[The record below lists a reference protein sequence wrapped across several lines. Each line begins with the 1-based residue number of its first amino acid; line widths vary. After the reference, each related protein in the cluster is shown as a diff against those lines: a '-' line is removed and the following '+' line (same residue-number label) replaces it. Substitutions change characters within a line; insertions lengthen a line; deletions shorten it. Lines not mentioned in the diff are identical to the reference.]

1 MTRGTL
7 RHQFPDVPRGCCHPN
22 PVEEKDCFFFLT
34 FNFVLGYSWLT
45 IAASIGEQ
53 QGDSVIHIHVFILPQ
68 PPSQALRR
76 FLDADPAIRLV
87 RISVHGKQPQPG
99 SECVNL
105 KHVANLLPA

>member
-1 MTRGTL
+1 MKENREIETL
-7 RHQFPDVPRGCCHPN
+7 QPDRRCSLPQPSG
-22 PVEEKDCFFFLT
+22 DLFFLT

-99 SECVNL
+99 SEWVNL